1 MRVTRDIC
9 FVCLSF
15 ILSVVGC
22 DGHPLEPLFDAAAVG
37 APGLRAPSGADARP
51 SNSTTMAMSWTDN
64 SNNEAGFRIERAATS
79 AGPWATAGTTGPNVT
94 SFDDGGRTSEQQAC
108 YRVLALKKNGDASAS
123 NTDCSTPPAA
133 ASTLTATALDQQ
145 TVDVAWKDN
154 SGVEDGYEVQRAT
167 AQAGPYV
174 TVASL
179 PANAGSYR
187 NNGLTTNTTYW
198 YRVRPNKD
206 GGYGDH
212 SNIASATPF
221 LGPPRAPSGI
231 NTMPYYGVAIIV
243 TWVDNATNEDGFRV
257 ERTVD
262 GGATWIAF
270 GPLGRDQTSLQ
281 DYSFQTAEQPV
292 CYRVIAFNA
301 QGDSPASNTDCTAQ
315 PAAPSNLVGAPAG
328 EPAIELTW
336 TDNSALEDGYV
347 VERQGSGIIATLP
360 ANATSYR
367 DAGVSPD
374 VTYGYIVRAT
384 KDGGSSGNSNFVQ
397 VVVATAPPAAPSAAG
412 AFPSSS
418 SIATVTWLDH
428 ATNEAGFRVERSTDG
443 GANWRSA
450 GIAGVDYTAF
460 DDEGQASEQPL
471 CYRVFAVNNR
481 GDSPP
486 SNTACT
492 TLPAAPSGLAATTAE
507 SGAIDLTWTDNS
519 GVEDGYEV
527 QRLITYC
534 DWDGYCYTYY
544 DVLVTLGPNAT
555 SYHDA
560 GLNSG
565 EYYSYIV
572 FALKDGGRS
581 DQSNE
586 AATTAP

>member
-1 MRVTRDIC
+1 MSALARLGIGSAFLTL
-9 FVCLSF
+9 FAL
-15 ILSVVGC
+15 GC
-22 DGHPLEPLFDAAAVG
+22 DSHPLEPLFDAAAVG

-51 SNSTTMAMSWTDN
+51 SSSTSMAISWTDN
-64 SNNEAGFRIERAATS
+64 SNNEAGFRIERSATS
-79 AGPWATAGTTGPNVT
+79 TGPWAAAGTTGPNVT
-94 SFDDGGRTSEQQAC
+94 SFDDGGRTSEQQVC

-133 ASTLTATALDQQ
+133 TSNLTATALDQQ
-145 TVDVAWKDN
+145 AVDVAWKDN

-174 TVASL
+174 AVASL
-179 PANAGSYR
+179 PANAVSYR

-198 YRVRPNKD
+198 YRVRATKD
-206 GGYGDH
+206 GGFGDF
-212 SNIASATPF
+212 SDVASATPF
-221 LGPPRAPSGI
+221 LAPPNAPSGT

-270 GPLGRDQTSLQ
+270 GPIGRDQTGLQ

-301 QGDSPASNTDCTAQ
+301 QGDSPPSNTDCTAQ
-315 PAAPSNLVGAPAG
+315 PAPASNLTGAG
-328 EPAIELTW
+328 VSGPAIELTW

-374 VTYGYIVRAT
+374 VTYGYVVRAT
-384 KDGGSSGNSNFVQ
+384 KDGGSSGNSNSVQ
-397 VVVATAPPAAPSAAG
+397 VVVATAPPAAPSGTAAAPAG
-412 AFPSSS
+412 STVA
-418 SIATVTWLDH
+418 IVTWVDN

-443 GANWRSA
+443 GASWVTA
-450 GIAGVDYTAF
+450 GTVGVDYTAF
-460 DDEGQASEQPL
+460 YDEGQANEQPL
-471 CYRVFAVNNR
+471 CYHVFAVNNR

-486 SNTACT
+486 SNMVCTA
-492 TLPAAPSGLAATTAE
+492 LPAAPSELAATTAE
-507 SGAIDLTWTDNS
+507 SGAIDLTWSDNS

-527 QRLITYC
+527 QRLFSYC
-534 DWDGYCYTYY
+534 DYDQCYSYY
-544 DVLVTLGPNAT
+544 DVIATLGRNVT
-555 SYHDA
+555 SYHDS
-560 GLNSG
+560 GLNPG

-581 DQSNE
+581 DASNE